1 MANPNPVKAR
11 LAQRRR
17 RKPGDL
23 PKLMK
28 ALWET
33 IRDVEEALETA
44 ATPDDT
50 CRGAHAMAAC
60 ANSYVKLLQVGEYE
74 ARLAALE
81 TALAALKAVDHGS
94 A

>member
-28 ALWET
+28 AVWET
-33 IRDVEEALETA
+33 IRDVEAALETA

-50 CRGAHAMAAC
+50 CRAAHAMAAC
-60 ANSYVKLLQVGEYE
+60 ANAYNKLLQMGEYE
-74 ARLAALE
+74 GRLAALE
-81 TALAALKAVDHGS
+81 AALAAMKGVDHGG